1 MEQKQKQKVWIR
13 GVEGRGD
20 EVIKML
26 TDLGAKN
33 CDGLAGNDP
42 NRVYS
47 ITTDGAIACT
57 RDGVTIETLKTYY
70 REIKLPE
77 KWVTGYVLDT
87 RQPVY
92 DTLYFYITSSG
103 DVQAAVVK
111 GSILDY
117 QRFRIGNFFHTLV
130 EANGMAEKYRQLLEG
145 DADEHQSK
153 QIIRHVNIT
162 TFNENG
168 VYLVEKGFV
177 PVRLK
182 DFTDVLSA
190 KRCNVMVSYHGHKW
204 IVAKEDLKGG
214 KTPLFSDG
222 SHPEGP
228 SSFYKCEIEALNDFD
243 MKSCTEHLREAG
255 LAFELDTDL
264 CIPTAVQLAAMC
276 LYRKELN
283 KALEMVGGAPMK
295 ENAYWSSC
303 ELSAGDSWVVY
314 FCGGYV
320 YNYGKYGSYY
330 VRPCTAFEL

>member
-1 MEQKQKQKVWIR
+1 MEQKQKVWIR
-13 GVEGRGD
+13 GVKGRGD

-26 TDLGAKN
+26 MDLGAKN
-33 CDGLAGNDP
+33 CDDLAGNDP

-57 RDGVTIETLKTYY
+57 RDGVTIETLKTYC

-87 RQPVY
+87 RQPDY
-92 DTLYFYITSSG
+92 DTLYFYITSGG
-103 DVQAAVVK
+103 DVQAALVK
-111 GSILDY
+111 GILDY
-117 QRFRIGNFFHTLV
+117 QRFLIGNFFHTHV
-130 EANGMAEKYRQLLEG
+130 EANSMAEKYKQLLEG

-162 TFNENG
+162 TINENG

-182 DFTDVLSA
+182 DFTDVQSA

-214 KTPLFSDG
+214 KLPLFSDG
-222 SHPEGP
+222 SHPKGNP
-228 SSFYKCEIEALNDFD
+228 SFYKCEIEALNDFN

-264 CIPTAVQLAAMC
+264 CIPTAGQLAAMY

-295 ENAYWSSC
+295 GNAYWSSC
-303 ELSAGDSWVVY
+303 ELSAGESWVVY

-320 YNYGKYGSYY
+320 YNNGKYASYC
-330 VRPCTAFEL
+330 VRPCTAFEV

>member
-1 MEQKQKQKVWIR
+1 MEQKQKVWIR

-33 CDGLAGNDP
+33 RGGFVGNDP
-42 NRVYS
+42 NRVYY

-57 RDGVTIETLKTYY
+57 RDGVIIKTLKNCC

-77 KWVTGYVLDT
+77 KWVTGYMLDT

-92 DTLYFYITSSG
+92 DTLYFYITSGG
-103 DVQAAVVK
+103 DVQAALVK
-111 GSILDY
+111 GILDY
-117 QRFRIGNFFHTLV
+117 QRFRIGNFFHTVV

-162 TFNENG
+162 TINENG

-182 DFTDVLSA
+182 DFTDAQSA

-204 IVAKEDLKGG
+204 IVAKEDLKGDRL
-214 KTPLFSDG
+214 PLFSDG
-222 SHPEGP
+222 SHPEGT

-243 MKSCTEHLREAG
+243 MMSCTEHLREAG

-264 CIPTAVQLAAMC
+264 CIPTAGQLAAMC

-283 KALEMVGGAPMK
+283 KALEMVGGTPMK
-295 ENAYWSSC
+295 KETYWSSC
-303 ELSAGDSWVVY
+303 EGSAKNSWNVD
-314 FCGGYV
+314 FSGGYV
-320 YNYGKYGSYY
+320 GNYCKYGSYY
-330 VRPCTAFEL
+330 VRPCTAFEV

>member
-1 MEQKQKQKVWIR
+1 MEQKQKVWIR
-13 GVEGRGD
+13 GVKGRGD

-26 TDLGAKN
+26 MDLGAKN
-33 CDGLAGNDP
+33 CDDLAGNDP

-57 RDGVTIETLKTYY
+57 RDGVTIETLKTYC

-87 RQPVY
+87 RQPDY
-92 DTLYFYITSSG
+92 DTLYFYITSGG
-103 DVQAAVVK
+103 DVQAALVK
-111 GSILDY
+111 GILDY
-117 QRFRIGNFFHTLV
+117 QRFLIGNFFHTHV
-130 EANGMAEKYRQLLEG
+130 EANSMAEKYKQLLEG

-162 TFNENG
+162 TINENG

-182 DFTDVLSA
+182 DFTDVQSA

-214 KTPLFSDG
+214 KLPLFSDG
-222 SHPEGP
+222 SHPKGNP
-228 SSFYKCEIEALNDFD
+228 SFYKCEIEALNDFN

-264 CIPTAVQLAAMC
+264 CIPTAGQLAAMY

-295 ENAYWSSC
+295 GNAYWSSC
-303 ELSAGDSWVVY
+303 ELSAGESWVVY

-320 YNYGKYGSYY
+320 YNKGKYASYC
-330 VRPCTAFEL
+330 VRPCTAFEV

>member
-1 MEQKQKQKVWIR
+1 MEQKQKVWIR
-13 GVEGRGD
+13 GVKGRGD

-26 TDLGAKN
+26 MDLGAKN
-33 CDGLAGNDP
+33 CDDLAGNDP

-57 RDGVTIETLKTYY
+57 RDGVTIETLKTYC

-87 RQPVY
+87 RQPDY
-92 DTLYFYITSSG
+92 DTLYFYITSGG
-103 DVQAAVVK
+103 DVQAALVK
-111 GSILDY
+111 GILDY
-117 QRFRIGNFFHTLV
+117 QRFLIGNFFHTHV
-130 EANGMAEKYRQLLEG
+130 EAFDMAEKYKQLLEG

-162 TFNENG
+162 TINENG

-182 DFTDVLSA
+182 DFTDAQSA

-214 KTPLFSDG
+214 KLPLFSDG
-222 SHPEGP
+222 SHPKGNP
-228 SSFYKCEIEALNDFD
+228 SFYKCEIEALNDFN

-264 CIPTAVQLAAMC
+264 CIPTAGQLAAMY

-295 ENAYWSSC
+295 GNAYWSSC
-303 ELSAGDSWVVY
+303 ELSAGESWVVY

-320 YNYGKYGSYY
+320 YNNGKYASYC
-330 VRPCTAFEL
+330 VRPCTAFEV

>member
-1 MEQKQKQKVWIR
+1 MEQKQKVWIR
-13 GVEGRGD
+13 GVKGRGD

-26 TDLGAKN
+26 MDLGAKN
-33 CDGLAGNDP
+33 CDDLVGNDP

-57 RDGVTIETLKTYY
+57 RDGVTIETLKTYC

-87 RQPVY
+87 RQPDY
-92 DTLYFYITSSG
+92 DTLYFYITSGG
-103 DVQAAVVK
+103 DVQAALVK
-111 GSILDY
+111 GILDY
-117 QRFRIGNFFHTLV
+117 QRFLIGNFFHTHV
-130 EANGMAEKYRQLLEG
+130 EANSMAEKYKQLLEG

-162 TFNENG
+162 TINENG

-182 DFTDVLSA
+182 DFTDVQSA

-214 KTPLFSDG
+214 KLPLFSDG
-222 SHPEGP
+222 SHPKGNP
-228 SSFYKCEIEALNDFD
+228 SFYKCEIEALNDFN

-264 CIPTAVQLAAMC
+264 CIPTAGQLAAMY

-295 ENAYWSSC
+295 GNAYWSSC
-303 ELSAGDSWVVY
+303 ELSAGESWVVY

-320 YNYGKYGSYY
+320 YNNGKYASYC

>member
-1 MEQKQKQKVWIR
+1 MEQKQKVWIR

-33 CDGLAGNDP
+33 CDDLVGNDP

-57 RDGVTIETLKTYY
+57 RDGVTIETLKTYC

-77 KWVTGYVLDT
+77 KRVTGYVLDT
-87 RQPVY
+87 RQPDY
-92 DTLYFYITSSG
+92 DTLYFYITSGG
-103 DVQAAVVK
+103 DVQAALVK
-111 GSILDY
+111 GILDY
-117 QRFRIGNFFHTLV
+117 QRFLIGNFFHTHV
-130 EANGMAEKYRQLLEG
+130 EANGMAEKYKQLLEG

-162 TFNENG
+162 TINENG

-182 DFTDVLSA
+182 DFTDVQSA

-214 KTPLFSDG
+214 KLPLFSDG
-222 SHPEGP
+222 SHPKGNP
-228 SSFYKCEIEALNDFD
+228 SFYKCEIEALNDFN

-264 CIPTAVQLAAMC
+264 CIPTAGQLAAMY

-295 ENAYWSSC
+295 GNAYWSSC
-303 ELSAGDSWVVY
+303 ELSAGESWVVN

-320 YNYGKYGSYY
+320 YNYGKYASYC
-330 VRPCTAFEL
+330 VRPCTAFEV

>member
-1 MEQKQKQKVWIR
+1 MEQKQKVWIR

-33 CDGLAGNDP
+33 RGGFVGNDP
-42 NRVYS
+42 NRVYY
-47 ITTDGAIACT
+47 ITNDGAIACT
-57 RDGVTIETLKTYY
+57 RDGVIIKTLKNCCH
-70 REIKLPE
+70 EIKLPE
-77 KWVTGYVLDT
+77 KWVTGYMLDT
-87 RQPVY
+87 RQPDY
-92 DTLYFYITSSG
+92 DTLYFYITSGG
-103 DVQAAVVK
+103 DVQAALVK
-111 GSILDY
+111 GIPDY
-117 QRFRIGNFFHTLV
+117 QRFLIGNFFHTHV
-130 EANGMAEKYRQLLEG
+130 EAFDMAEKYRQLLEG
-145 DADEHQSK
+145 NADEHQSK

-162 TFNENG
+162 TFNEDG

-214 KTPLFSDG
+214 KLPLFSDG
-222 SHPEGP
+222 SHPKGNH
-228 SSFYKCEIEALNDFD
+228 SFYKSEIEALNDFD

-264 CIPTAVQLAAMC
+264 CIPTAGQLAAMC

-295 ENAYWSSC
+295 GNAYWSSC
-303 ELSAGDSWVVY
+303 ELSAGESWVVY

-320 YNYGKYGSYY
+320 YNNGKYASYC
-330 VRPCTAFEL
+330 VRPCTAFEV

>member
-1 MEQKQKQKVWIR
+1 MEQKQKVWIR
-13 GVEGRGD
+13 GVKGRGD

-26 TDLGAKN
+26 MDLGAKN
-33 CDGLAGNDP
+33 CDDLAGNDP

-57 RDGVTIETLKTYY
+57 RDGVTIEMLKTYY

-77 KWVTGYVLDT
+77 KWVTGAVLDT

-92 DTLYFYITSSG
+92 DTLYFYITSGG
-103 DVQAAVVK
+103 DVQAALVK
-111 GSILDY
+111 GILDY
-117 QRFRIGNFFHTLV
+117 QRFLIGNFFHTHV
-130 EANGMAEKYRQLLEG
+130 EANSMAEKYKQLLEG

-162 TFNENG
+162 TINENG

-182 DFTDVLSA
+182 DFTDVQSA

-214 KTPLFSDG
+214 KLPLFSDG
-222 SHPEGP
+222 SHPKGNP
-228 SSFYKCEIEALNDFD
+228 SFYKCEIEALNDFN

-264 CIPTAVQLAAMC
+264 CIPTAGQLAAMY

-295 ENAYWSSC
+295 GNAYWSSC
-303 ELSAGDSWVVY
+303 ELSAGESWVVY

-320 YNYGKYGSYY
+320 YNNGKYASYC
-330 VRPCTAFEL
+330 VRPCTAFEV

>member
-1 MEQKQKQKVWIR
+1 MEQKQKVWIR

-117 QRFRIGNFFHTLV
+117 QRFRIGNFFHTRV

-145 DADEHQSK
+145 DADEPQSK

-182 DFTDVLSA
+182 DFTDVQSA
-190 KRCNVMVSYHGHKW
+190 KRCNVMLSYHGHKW

-214 KTPLFSDG
+214 KTPLFSGG
-222 SHPEGP
+222 SHPEGT
-228 SSFYKCEIEALNDFD
+228 SSFYKCHIEALNDFD
-243 MKSCTEHLREAG
+243 MMSCTEHLREAG

-264 CIPTAVQLAAMC
+264 CIPTAAQLAAMY

-283 KALEMVGGAPMK
+283 KALEMVGGTPMK
-295 ENAYWSSC
+295 KETYWSSC
-303 ELSAGDSWVVY
+303 EGSAKNSWNVN
-314 FCGGYV
+314 FSGGYV
-320 YNYGKYGSYY
+320 GNYSKYGCYY

>member
-1 MEQKQKQKVWIR
+1 MEQKQKVWIR
-13 GVEGRGD
+13 GVIDRGD

-33 CDGLAGNDP
+33 CDNLAGNDP

-57 RDGVTIETLKTYY
+57 RDGVTIKTLKNYC

-77 KWVTGYVLDT
+77 KWWTIDT
-87 RQPVY
+87 RQPDY
-92 DTLYFYITSSG
+92 NTLYFYITSGG

-145 DADEHQSK
+145 DADEPQSK

-177 PVRLK
+177 PVRPK
-182 DFTDVLSA
+182 DFTDVQSA

-214 KTPLFSDG
+214 KLPLFSDG
-222 SHPEGP
+222 SHPKGNH
-228 SSFYKCEIEALNDFD
+228 SFYKGEIEALNDFD
-243 MKSCTEHLREAG
+243 MKSCTKHLREAG

-264 CIPTAVQLAAMC
+264 CIPTAGQLAAMY

-283 KALEMVGGAPMK
+283 KALEMVGGAPMR

-330 VRPCTAFEL
+330 VRPCTAFEV

>member
-1 MEQKQKQKVWIR
+1 MEQKQKVWIR

-111 GSILDY
+111 GILDY
-117 QRFRIGNFFHTLV
+117 QRFRIGNFFHTRV

-145 DADEHQSK
+145 GVDEHQSK

-162 TFNENG
+162 TFNEDG
-168 VYLVEKGFV
+168 V
-177 PVRLK
+177 P
-182 DFTDVLSA
+182 
-190 KRCNVMVSYHGHKW
+190 
-204 IVAKEDLKGG
+204 I
-214 KTPLFSDG
+214 TP
-222 SHPEGP
+222 
-228 SSFYKCEIEALNDFD
+228 EILRNNDF
-243 MKSCTEHLREAG
+243 
-255 LAFELDTDL
+255 
-264 CIPTAVQLAAMC
+264 
-276 LYRKELN
+276 KE
-283 KALEMVGGAPMK
+283 EV
-295 ENAYWSSC
+295 E
-303 ELSAGDSWVVY
+303 
-314 FCGGYV
+314 
-320 YNYGKYGSYY
+320 GKYFTRPIKVRAGSSLARYLAVERKKYAWAIFIKYY
-330 VRPCTAFEL
+330 NVTGYALLCHVKYVHELQFALKIVNFNPEMKV

>member
-1 MEQKQKQKVWIR
+1 MEQKQKVWIR
-13 GVEGRGD
+13 GVKGRGD

-26 TDLGAKN
+26 MDLGAKN
-33 CDGLAGNDP
+33 CDDLAGNDP

-57 RDGVTIETLKTYY
+57 RDGVTIEMLKTYY

-77 KWVTGYVLDT
+77 KWVTGYMLDT
-87 RQPVY
+87 RQPDY
-92 DTLYFYITSSG
+92 DTLYFYITSGG
-103 DVQAAVVK
+103 DVQAALVK
-111 GSILDY
+111 GIPDY
-117 QRFRIGNFFHTLV
+117 QRFLIGNFFHTHV
-130 EANGMAEKYRQLLEG
+130 EAFDMAEKYKQLLEG

-162 TFNENG
+162 TINENG

-182 DFTDVLSA
+182 DFTDVQSA

-214 KTPLFSDG
+214 KLPLFSDG
-222 SHPEGP
+222 SHPKGNH
-228 SSFYKCEIEALNDFD
+228 SFYKGEIEALNDFD
-243 MKSCTEHLREAG
+243 MKSCTKHLREAG

-264 CIPTAVQLAAMC
+264 CIPTAGQLAAMY

-295 ENAYWSSC
+295 GNAYWSSC
-303 ELSAGDSWVVY
+303 ELSAGESWVVY

>member
-1 MEQKQKQKVWIR
+1 MEQKQKVWIR
-13 GVEGRGD
+13 GVKGRGD

-26 TDLGAKN
+26 MDLGAKN
-33 CDGLAGNDP
+33 CDDLAGNDP

-57 RDGVTIETLKTYY
+57 RDGVTIEMLKTYC

-87 RQPVY
+87 RQPDY
-92 DTLYFYITSSG
+92 DTLYFYITSGG

-111 GSILDY
+111 GILDH
-117 QRFRIGNFFHTLV
+117 QRFRIGNFFHTRV
-130 EANGMAEKYRQLLEG
+130 EANGIAEKYKQLLEG
-145 DADEHQSK
+145 DVDEHQSK

-162 TFNENG
+162 TLKEDG
-168 VYLVEKGFV
+168 VYIVEKGFV

-182 DFTDVLSA
+182 DFTDVQSA

-204 IVAKEDLKGG
+204 IVAKENLKGG
-214 KTPLFSDG
+214 KLPLFSDG
-222 SHPEGP
+222 SHPKGNH
-228 SSFYKCEIEALNDFD
+228 SFYKSEIEALNDFD
-243 MKSCTEHLREAG
+243 MKSCTKHLREAG

-264 CIPTAVQLAAMC
+264 CIPTAGQLAAMY

-283 KALEMVGGAPMK
+283 KALEMVGGAPMR

-330 VRPCTAFEL
+330 VRPCTAFEV

>member
-1 MEQKQKQKVWIR
+1 MEQKQKVWIR
-13 GVEGRGD
+13 GVKGRGD

-26 TDLGAKN
+26 MDLGAKN
-33 CDGLAGNDP
+33 CDDLAGNDP

-57 RDGVTIETLKTYY
+57 RDGVTIETLKTYC

-87 RQPVY
+87 RQPDY
-92 DTLYFYITSSG
+92 GTLYFYITSGG
-103 DVQAAVVK
+103 DVQAALVK
-111 GSILDY
+111 GILDY
-117 QRFRIGNFFHTLV
+117 QRFLIGNFFHTHV
-130 EANGMAEKYRQLLEG
+130 EAFDMAEKYKQLLEG

-162 TFNENG
+162 TINENG

-182 DFTDVLSA
+182 DFTDAQSA

-214 KTPLFSDG
+214 KLPLFSDG
-222 SHPEGP
+222 SHPKGNP
-228 SSFYKCEIEALNDFD
+228 SFYKCEIEALNDFN

-264 CIPTAVQLAAMC
+264 CIPTAGQLAAMY

-295 ENAYWSSC
+295 GNAYWSSC
-303 ELSAGDSWVVY
+303 ELSAGESWVVY

-320 YNYGKYGSYY
+320 YNNGKYASYC
-330 VRPCTAFEL
+330 VRPCTAFEV

>member
-1 MEQKQKQKVWIR
+1 MEQKQKVWIR
-13 GVEGRGD
+13 GVKGRGD

-26 TDLGAKN
+26 MDLGAKT
-33 CDGLAGNDP
+33 CDDLAGNDP

-57 RDGVTIETLKTYY
+57 RDGVTIETLKTYC

-87 RQPVY
+87 RQPDY
-92 DTLYFYITSSG
+92 DTLYFYITSGG
-103 DVQAAVVK
+103 DVQAALVK
-111 GSILDY
+111 GILDY
-117 QRFRIGNFFHTLV
+117 QRFLIGNFFHTHV
-130 EANGMAEKYRQLLEG
+130 EANSMAEKYKQLLEG
-145 DADEHQSK
+145 DAAEHQSK

-162 TFNENG
+162 TINENG

-182 DFTDVLSA
+182 DFTDVQSA

-214 KTPLFSDG
+214 KLPLFSDG
-222 SHPEGP
+222 SHPKGNP
-228 SSFYKCEIEALNDFD
+228 SFYKCEIEALNDFN

-264 CIPTAVQLAAMC
+264 CIPTAGQLAAMY

-295 ENAYWSSC
+295 GNAYWSSC
-303 ELSAGDSWVVY
+303 ELSAGESWVVY

-320 YNYGKYGSYY
+320 YNNGKYASYC
-330 VRPCTAFEL
+330 VRPCTAFEV